1 MITSGG
7 GGVRQ
12 HKYKGTIDTDEIRD
26 QPQLS
31 VASATEYVLGVFVR
45 TTALRPSISRALL
58 YMRTPPMTTAVPRAE
73 RGVTALANRITESQ
87 MSSARFAVFA
97 TLRYDDEKMWRRSLI
112 IKDYKFII
120 MVHIDGLKHAQL
132 HAIWFIRE
140 TVKLRLDPIL
150 GSISNYLM
158 VKFH

>member
-26 QPQLS
+26 KPQLS

-97 TLRYDDEKMWRRSLI
+97 TLRYDDDEKMGVDAFVNYDI
-112 IKDYKFII
+112 NGFI
-120 MVHIDGLKHAQL
+120 HAKL
-132 HAIWFIRE
+132 HPIWFIRD
-140 TVKLRLDPIL
+140 TVKLR
-150 GSISNYLM
+150 
-158 VKFH
+158 V